1 MGSVLAALVAGALV
15 AVLVLQPW
23 AGQNHPRFPRAAV
36 AANGYECA
44 SIGRYVLRLLFDIYR
59 KISLKKIIISG

>member
-1 MGSVLAALVAGALV
+1 MFIALAALVAGALV

-23 AGQNHPRFPRAAV
+23 AGRDQIRYRRAAV

-44 SIGRYVLRLLFDIYR
+44 SIGR
-59 KISLKKIIISG
+59 